1 MELVATQVNESDGP
15 YRNEDVH
22 EWSRIDQDTGM
33 HEKARVETGRWCNNT
48 SDAAQS
54 YGKII
59 DSRERNTVDGS
70 LVQKA
75 RRQVEVFQSQATSGR
90 CFQVVKASQWSS
102 SRATDSGKGFD
113 GALIK
118 ANQNNEMNGDFWHP
132 SIADSTTDLEHLSDL
147 CRRLHDEAIE
157 STNKLWSLRGVKI
170 TPTSSATTLKTTTN
184 STPKNVK
191 SNSIEDLPSLVLA
204 TADDA
209 FARNSKN
216 RRSLQV
222 NSDRYYPSRN
232 ARSDDRRV
240 GSIDERAKFYEDEA
254 NDGRDRRAT
263 VNATRRSQE
272 DQRIF
277 APIREND
284 FVKNDPGH
292 PSKFDR
298 SSNGLPKY
306 SSSQENGET
315 TLSSLTNRANS
326 ATQTAATT
334 TTQDLPRKVS
344 NKTVVHLRNAA
355 SPTGPDTPPTRCIN
369 VTSVR
374 VPKNLDNGVKLSDGG
389 SLSSSSLSS
398 SSSTSSV
405 AENNKEN
412 LSIKPTTTNGT
423 KKPVKKVEF
432 CKTEIH
438 FAPDS
443 GKVNIVETDGKPPP
457 TNKYRRK
464 RRNNNG
470 NALNGNA
477 QKNNGNKPLVHFG
490 DTSYERCI
498 LNGKLPPTSLSN
510 GRNMSN
516 GLDYN
521 ESNDVDNGIGGR
533 HDRDEID
540 NFVERKSPEKS
551 IAAAALRANG
561 KPTSPTQLTS
571 QEDNN
576 ASRTKGAHMTTVNL
590 MMADKE
596 GNNGQSNDKEPLA
609 IRAPSPVQ
617 IIRSISPC
625 PPSLHLRSSSPVI
638 VRRRSPSPSPPRR
651 RSPSPVR
658 VISRG
663 TSPISIRRR
672 SSITRSSSH
681 ERIERSS
688 SPAYMA
694 PIDRAVSPAH
704 AESHRRTGTTYV
716 QTTTTR
722 TTTPQGS
729 PILVRRRSPSPAA
742 VTRKTVS
749 LKSALRSRSRS
760 PVVVVDDHDRDEDVR
775 VTYEN
780 VFSDP
785 EDENV
790 IVYENSGHPV
800 RMDYKF
806 SDPKGKLRKR
816 WSSET
821 RASAAKK
828 TVLQFPKVVTT
839 TIKRSLTPSRVK
851 VKTVTESP
859 TTKIS
864 STSKLSR
871 SQESLVKSEKVKVTK
886 EKRGTGSRGVSTV
899 REHKVVNTSNG
910 GTLRSKKP
918 VEVVYETAVY
928 NMKNENLT
936 KPKLVKTEIIRGPRL
951 INDLICGNRFKRSA
965 DKKASVKTQT
975 VSQRVTR
982 CQ

>member
-102 SRATDSGKGFD
+102 SRATDSVKGFD

-191 SNSIEDLPSLVLA
+191 SNSIEDLPSLVLG

-254 NDGRDRRAT
+254 NDGRDRRT
-263 VNATRRSQE
+263 IVDATRRSQE
-272 DQRIF
+272 NQRIF

-298 SSNGLPKY
+298 SSNGVPKY

-315 TLSSLTNRANS
+315 TLSSLTNRAIS
-326 ATQTAATT
+326 ATQAAAAAA
-334 TTQDLPRKVS
+334 TQDLPRKVS

-412 LSIKPTTTNGT
+412 LSIKPTTTIGT

-516 GLDYN
+516 GLDCN

-540 NFVERKSPEKS
+540 NFVKRKSPEKS

-561 KPTSPTQLTS
+561 KPTSPTQSTS

-596 GNNGQSNDKEPLA
+596 GNNGQSDDKATVFANTPDNSLTCRTLTEQQQK
-609 IRAPSPVQ
+609 Q
-617 IIRSISPC
+617 I
-625 PPSLHLRSSSPVI
+625 
-638 VRRRSPSPSPPRR
+638 
-651 RSPSPVR
+651 
-658 VISRG
+658 
-663 TSPISIRRR
+663 
-672 SSITRSSSH
+672 
-681 ERIERSS
+681 
-688 SPAYMA
+688 AN
-694 PIDRAVSPAH
+694 
-704 AESHRRTGTTYV
+704 
-716 QTTTTR
+716 
-722 TTTPQGS
+722 
-729 PILVRRRSPSPAA
+729 
-742 VTRKTVS
+742 
-749 LKSALRSRSRS
+749 
-760 PVVVVDDHDRDEDVR
+760 
-775 VTYEN
+775 N
-780 VFSDP
+780 VFSALYLCRQCCDCAC
-785 EDENV
+785 
-790 IVYENSGHPV
+790 SAGWC
-800 RMDYKF
+800 F
-806 SDPKGKLRKR
+806 SN
-816 WSSET
+816 
-821 RASAAKK
+821 
-828 TVLQFPKVVTT
+828 
-839 TIKRSLTPSRVK
+839 PS
-851 VKTVTESP
+851 
-859 TTKIS
+859 
-864 STSKLSR
+864 
-871 SQESLVKSEKVKVTK
+871 
-886 EKRGTGSRGVSTV
+886 
-899 REHKVVNTSNG
+899 
-910 GTLRSKKP
+910 
-918 VEVVYETAVY
+918 
-928 NMKNENLT
+928 
-936 KPKLVKTEIIRGPRL
+936 
-951 INDLICGNRFKRSA
+951 DF
-965 DKKASVKTQT
+965 
-975 VSQRVTR
+975 
-982 CQ
+982 